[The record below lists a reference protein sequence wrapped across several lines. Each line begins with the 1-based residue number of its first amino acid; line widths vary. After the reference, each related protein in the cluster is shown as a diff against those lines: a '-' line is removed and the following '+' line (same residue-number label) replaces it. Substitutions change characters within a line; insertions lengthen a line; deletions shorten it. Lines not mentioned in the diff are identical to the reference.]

1 MTDRVENVLFLC
13 TGNSAR
19 SLLAEATL
27 NHPAVGR
34 GRFRA
39 YSAGSQPAGR
49 PNPFALELLVQKG
62 IDTDGLRSKSWNE
75 FAAAGAP
82 ALDYVF
88 TVCDYAA
95 AEHCLIW
102 PGHPLTAHWGVPDPA
117 AEGGS
122 DDDKR
127 VAFAAAFAA
136 LGQRIERFVQLPAA
150 QRRQVEVLREIGR
163 G

>member
-95 AEHCLIW
+95 AEHCPIW